1 MDELIVEYLITL
13 NNEQIFCNTV
23 ETFNKFIESNKD
35 IKINFEDNELVYKGL
50 IIKYNID
57 MSKNESKS
65 IFFNL
70 KFTLKDI
77 NMVKEFENFLRNIRI
92 MVNSISNSDILVL
105 WDDVSLYYS
114 IKAYPYI
121 HKIENLMR
129 MLLTKFMMI
138 NVGTEWNK
146 ENVPNDI
153 KVKRKNDG
161 SNSTYNYLYQTDF
174 IDLSKFLFNKYA
186 GVTYENFIKRYNQG
200 KNDYNI
206 EDIIPKSNWDR
217 YFNDSFSCDKGFLKK
232 KWDDLYDLRNKIAH
246 NNKFNENELN
256 QVCNLCKEVEPVLK
270 NAINDLGKVKVED
283 KDKEVVMENMVL
295 GIEGELSKFMEEYSK
310 LEDIVRNFSI
320 YSAYNQ
326 DKKVMSLRNNCDK
339 NKYNILDFIRVLFEH
354 GFIIKN
360 IVEDTEEI
368 VLFRNLI
375 VHHEINEDLKDIEI
389 KNKIKLVKKVKSVVY
404 DIALDDF

>member
-1 MDELIVEYLITL
+1 
-13 NNEQIFCNTV
+13 
-23 ETFNKFIESNKD
+23 
-35 IKINFEDNELVYKGL
+35 
-50 IIKYNID
+50 
-57 MSKNESKS
+57 
-65 IFFNL
+65 
-70 KFTLKDI
+70 
-77 NMVKEFENFLRNIRI
+77 

-217 YFNDSFSCDKGFLKK
+217 YFNDSFSCDKGF
-232 KWDDLYDLRNKIAH
+232 
-246 NNKFNENELN
+246 
-256 QVCNLCKEVEPVLK
+256 
-270 NAINDLGKVKVED
+270 
-283 KDKEVVMENMVL
+283 
-295 GIEGELSKFMEEYSK
+295 
-310 LEDIVRNFSI
+310 
-320 YSAYNQ
+320 
-326 DKKVMSLRNNCDK
+326 
-339 NKYNILDFIRVLFEH
+339 
-354 GFIIKN
+354 
-360 IVEDTEEI
+360 
-368 VLFRNLI
+368 
-375 VHHEINEDLKDIEI
+375 
-389 KNKIKLVKKVKSVVY
+389 
-404 DIALDDF
+404 